1 MIIFFKFIIIRMS
14 TKKTIPIL
22 YKTLNNEKFHKF
34 FCNCDINSCYCLNFQ
49 KINFEK
55 INFEKINFQK
65 NKKITKNQ
73 SNKNY
78 NYLLGQWTNR

>member
-55 INFEKINFQK
+55 FEKINFQK